1 MEQFKFWN
9 SISIGIPARSLLQV
23 RQTFNCSFK
32 QQSEVPVFDDVQIKH
47 NFLRGVPEKNVLLWD
62 GISSGTLCTFIFRQG
77 LEENWFTFRFCCKSS
92 SRGIQWRYLNG
103 FNNYWFNNNC
113 WLPQWITIIDSFPDS
128 IKINNKGKK
137 WIDKRFK
144 RWNWFYFDINCLSI
158 QLNFSIKLAI

>member
-1 MEQFKFWN
+1 M
-9 SISIGIPARSLLQV
+9 
-23 RQTFNCSFK
+23 
-32 QQSEVPVFDDVQIKH
+32 FDDVQIKH

-158 QLNFSIKLAI
+158 QLNFFNQTCNLDINHIVLYIG